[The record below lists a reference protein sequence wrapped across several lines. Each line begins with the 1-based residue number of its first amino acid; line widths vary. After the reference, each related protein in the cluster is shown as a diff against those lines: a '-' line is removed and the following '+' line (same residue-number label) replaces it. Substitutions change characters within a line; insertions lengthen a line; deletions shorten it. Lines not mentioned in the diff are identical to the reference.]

1 MRLIMLSS
9 SIKNHT
15 IKLQQKKYRTDLNE
29 FLVEGF
35 KGVDDA
41 LNSDYA
47 INYIIIDSRFRDSKA
62 DLIKKAEGRGAEIFF
77 CNQPEAGKIK
87 TTDTF
92 PGVLAVVKIPIFSSD
107 KFAKNTP
114 VIVLDHINDPGNLGT
129 IIRTADWFGIHDILL
144 SEDSVDL
151 YSPKVVRS
159 TMGSIFH
166 VNVVESTNIVQSLE
180 QLKKKGYNIV
190 ALDIKGESLENYQS
204 TPKTAYIFGSESH
217 GIRNILLDLTDK
229 KVTIKGKG
237 KAESL
242 NVAVSA
248 GILMAQI

>member
-1 MRLIMLSS
+1 MLSS
-9 SIKNHT
+9 NIKNHT
-15 IKLQQKKYRTDLNE
+15 IKLQQKKGRTEFNE

-35 KGVDDA
+35 KGVDEA
-41 LNSDYA
+41 LDSNYPM
-47 INYIIIDSRFRDSKA
+47 NYIVIDSRFRDDKK
-62 DLIKKAEGRGAEIFF
+62 DLIKKAEDRGAEIFF
-77 CNQPEAGKIK
+77 CNKPEAEKIK

-92 PGVLAVVKIPIFSSD
+92 PGILAVVKMPQFSIDKSTDNGPIIILD
-107 KFAKNTP
+107 K
-114 VIVLDHINDPGNLGT
+114 INDPGNLGT
-129 IIRTADWFGIHDILL
+129 IIRTADWFGIKNILL

-166 VNVVESTNIVQSLE
+166 VNVIESADIVRSIE

-190 ALDIKGESLENYQS
+190 ALDIKGESLENFKS

-217 GIRNILLDLTDK
+217 GIRNTLLDLTDK
-229 KVTIKGKG
+229 KITIKGKG
-237 KAESL
+237 EAESL

-248 GILMAQI
+248 GILMSQL